1 VAIHNPMPFERF
13 AGIRTSAG
21 ERKMDREGAA
31 MALGVVL
38 VVIGSIFL
46 LESLG
51 IIDYGVRQLWPLVL
65 IALGLLIIYERA
77 RHWRRVR

>member
-1 VAIHNPMPFERF
+1 
-13 AGIRTSAG
+13 
-21 ERKMDREGAA
+21 
-31 MALGVVL
+31 MAFGVVL

-51 IIDYGVRQLWPLVL
+51 LIEYGLRQLWPLVL

-77 RHWRRVR
+77 RHWRRIR

>member
-1 VAIHNPMPFERF
+1 MER
-13 AGIRTSAG
+13 
-21 ERKMDREGAA
+21 EVAA

-51 IIDYGVRQLWPLVL
+51 LIDYGLRQLWPLVL

-77 RHWRRVR
+77 RHWRRIR

>member
-1 VAIHNPMPFERF
+1 MER
-13 AGIRTSAG
+13 
-21 ERKMDREGAA
+21 EVAA

-51 IIDYGVRQLWPLVL
+51 LIDYGFRQLWPLVL
-65 IALGLLIIYERA
+65 IALGVLIIYERA
-77 RHWRRVR
+77 RHWRRIR

>member
-1 VAIHNPMPFERF
+1 MER
-13 AGIRTSAG
+13 
-21 ERKMDREGAA
+21 EVAA
-31 MALGVVL
+31 MAFGVVL

-51 IIDYGVRQLWPLVL
+51 LIDYGLRQLWPLVL

-77 RHWRRVR
+77 RHWRRIR

>member
-1 VAIHNPMPFERF
+1 
-13 AGIRTSAG
+13 
-21 ERKMDREGAA
+21 MDREGVA
-31 MALGVVL
+31 MAFGVVL

>member
-1 VAIHNPMPFERF
+1 MSRGAGDRPKSF
-13 AGIRTSAG
+13 A

-31 MALGVVL
+31 MAFGVVL

>member
-1 VAIHNPMPFERF
+1 
-13 AGIRTSAG
+13 
-21 ERKMDREGAA
+21 

-38 VVIGSIFL
+38 VVIGSIFM

-51 IIDYGVRQLWPLVL
+51 IIDYGLRELWPLVL